1 MLRHMPAALLILG
14 PAPMAEAAP
23 APAAQRAGQC
33 SMDSLPE
40 PEKRRLIEGYRL
52 RLKSQ
57 GRAGADAWAKAQ
69 EDAIYRQLVAQG
81 SCPATRVTAPRSAG
95 KKVILNKQGKPC
107 RNITVEN
114 QVFPGFG
121 GEPMRLALVQVCKD

>member
-1 MLRHMPAALLILG
+1 MPAALLILG